1 MRTSVVPKGK
11 RTTSRFAVWIWLAA
25 PLALV
30 SCVRTFEYPAGWAR
44 PEVGH
49 SDQACPMIAGAYK
62 DYAKLGPGAY
72 FVGRYSVRGS
82 LIYNLLSK
90 EDHPWRRRAPIA
102 RDVQHLIDRATHVE
116 IVQPAPDI
124 LQVIIWSGEGN
135 DQSRLWLEV
144 LSMAKG
150 DFSCGPDGLRL
161 RSRTD
166 WLFVGIINFFAWE
179 SRTFNRSEDGSL
191 LMKIGDRSF
200 GNLVFVP
207 LGLVFDY
214 WIRWT
219 PIPSRANPEDAAM
232 CSIGRL
238 SREE

>member
-1 MRTSVVPKGK
+1 
-11 RTTSRFAVWIWLAA
+11 
-25 PLALV
+25 
-30 SCVRTFEYPAGWAR
+30 
-44 PEVGH
+44 
-49 SDQACPMIAGAYK
+49 MIAGVYK
-62 DYAKLGPGAY
+62 DYAELGSGANFY
-72 FVGRYSVRGS
+72 GRYWDRGS

-90 EDHPWRRRAPIA
+90 EDMQLRGRDHVS

-124 LQVIIWSGEGN
+124 LQVIVWSGEEN
-135 DQSRLWLEV
+135 DRSRLWLEV
-144 LSMAKG
+144 LSMDKG

-166 WLFVGIINFFAWE
+166 WLIVGISNFFGWV
-179 SRTFNRSEDGSL
+179 SRTLNRSEDGSL
-191 LMKIGDRSF
+191 VMKIGERGF
-200 GNLVFVP
+200 GNHTFLPIGSVY
-207 LGLVFDY
+207 DY

-219 PIPSRANPEDAAM
+219 PMPSRANPEDAAM